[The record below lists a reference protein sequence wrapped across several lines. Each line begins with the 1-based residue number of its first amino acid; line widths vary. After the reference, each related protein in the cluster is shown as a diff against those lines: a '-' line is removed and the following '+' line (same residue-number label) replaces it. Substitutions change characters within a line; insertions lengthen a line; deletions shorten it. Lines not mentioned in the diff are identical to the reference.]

1 MGGGRDH
8 VWRART
14 RAVVSASRADDRRS
28 TRPSPI
34 HYLRAIAAVD
44 ARRGVQPFQLEWD
57 PQANVKRPPHAEP
70 IALEHLD
77 LAEVLDFRPDQGIIR
92 LHEQRVVILS
102 AAAMGLLRK
111 ELIDTL
117 GLETARRLF
126 LRFGY
131 ADGYHDA
138 VSLRD
143 RSQVGEP
150 ARRAARRRRLSP
162 ARRHRPGRD
171 RHASITTPRRADSR
185 RKCVWHDSYV
195 AEQHLHHYGKSD
207 APVCWSLVGYAS
219 GYASACLGQEIYFRE
234 TECLAQGAT
243 TCTVVGKDAE
253 SWGDELEA
261 LRSDFQGADLGR
273 EVERVRDVV
282 HRRLQEL
289 DRRERLVAKRERE
302 LNLLRE
308 RVARHAASKHF
319 IAGSAAMQEVLEL
332 AARVAPLDTTVLVY
346 GESGTGKEFIVRLI
360 HDQSPRASGPFVSIN
375 CAALTETLLESELFG
390 HVRGAFTGAV
400 RDKAGLF
407 EVAGNGTLFL
417 DEIGEVAPTVQAKL
431 LRALQEREIRRVGAE
446 RNIKVNARVV
456 AATNRD
462 LRAAVAA
469 GTFREDLYFRLGAF
483 VITVPPLR
491 DRREDIPPLVHDF
504 VRRAAS
510 AHEEGCEDRLGG
522 RDDGADEL
530 QLAGQRSRAR
540 ARHRTRGHRGPR
552 APASGSASCRR
563 RSRRRLAS
571 APATTASICRR
582 RNAP

>member
-1 MGGGRDH
+1 MD
-8 VWRART
+8 
-14 RAVVSASRADDRRS
+14 
-28 TRPSPI
+28 
-34 HYLRAIAAVD
+34 
-44 ARRGVQPFQLEWD
+44 
-57 PQANVKRPPHAEP
+57 
-70 IALEHLD
+70 LEHLH
-77 LAEVLDFRPDQGIIR
+77 LAELLDFRPDQGIIR

-102 AAAMGLLRK
+102 AAAMGLLSK
-111 ELIDTL
+111 ELVDTL
-117 GLETARRLF
+117 GLDTARKL
-126 LRFGY
+126 LMRFGF

-143 RSQVGEP
+143 RSKWESPLEGL
-150 ARRAARRRRLSP
+150 RAGAVLHRLE
-162 ARRHRPGRD
+162 G
-171 RHASITTPRRADSR
+171 IVRADIVKVEHDAASGR
-185 RKCVWHDSYV
+185 FEEEVHWHDSYV
-195 AEQHLHHYGKSD
+195 AEQHVHNFGKSN

-219 GYASACLGQEIYFRE
+219 GYVSACLGQEIYFRE
-234 TECLAQGAT
+234 TACLGQGAPK
-243 TCTVVGKDAE
+243 CSVIGKDAG
-253 SWGDELEA
+253 SWGDALEA
-261 LRSDFQGADLGR
+261 LRFDFQGVDLGV
-273 EVERVRDVV
+273 EVERLREAA
-282 HRRLQEL
+282 HRRLQEI
-289 DRRERLVAKRERE
+289 DRRERHVAKRERE

-308 RVARHAASKHF
+308 RVARHAAAKHF

-469 GTFREDLYFRLGAF
+469 GTFREDLYFRLGGF

-491 DRREDIPPLVHDF
+491 ERREDIPPLVHDF
-504 VRRAAS
+504 VRRAATRTKRDVKTVS
-510 AHEEGCEDRLGG
+510 AEAMTALMNYSWPGNVRELEHAIERAVIVARG
-522 RDDGADEL
+522 RSIKVRELPPEVSQKTSFRSTNGSLDLQAQERVTIERALERFRGNRRQTADAL
-530 QLAGQRSRAR
+530 KISTVTLWRKMKQYGLVA
-540 ARHRTRGHRGPR
+540 
-552 APASGSASCRR
+552 
-563 RSRRRLAS
+563 
-571 APATTASICRR
+571 
-582 RNAP
+582 

>member
-1 MGGGRDH
+1 VKRN
-8 VWRART
+8 
-14 RAVVSASRADDRRS
+14 
-28 TRPSPI
+28 PSP
-34 HYLRAIAAVD
+34 H
-44 ARRGVQPFQLEWD
+44 PD
-57 PQANVKRPPHAEP
+57 PIEVEPH
-70 IALEHLD
+70 H
-77 LAEVLDFRPDQGIIR
+77 LAEFVDFRSDQGIIR
-92 LHEQRVVILS
+92 LHEQRVVLLS

-117 GLETARRLF
+117 GIETARRLF

-143 RSQVGEP
+143 RSKWSSPLEGL
-150 ARRAARRRRLSP
+150 RAGIVLHRLEGIVR
-162 ARRHRPGRD
+162 AEILEVDHDGKTGRF
-171 RHASITTPRRADSR
+171 HEE
-185 RKCVWHDSYV
+185 VLWHDSYV
-195 AEQHLHHYGKSD
+195 AEQHVHHYGKTS

-219 GYASACLGQEIYFRE
+219 GYASACLGHEIYFRE
-234 TECLAQGAT
+234 RECLAQGAT
-243 TCTVVGKDAE
+243 KCTVVGKDAD

-261 LRSDFQGADLGR
+261 LRADFQGGSLGR
-273 EVERVRDVV
+273 EVERLREAV
-282 HRRLQEL
+282 HRRLQEV

-308 RVARHAASKHF
+308 RVARHAASKQF
-319 IAGSAAMQEVLEL
+319 IAGSAVMQDVLEL

-346 GESGTGKEFIVRLI
+346 GESGTGKEFIVRMI
-360 HDQSPRASGPFVSIN
+360 HDQSPRAGGPFVSIN

-407 EVAGNGTLFL
+407 EVAGSGTLFL

-446 RNIKVNARVV
+446 RTIKVNARVV

-462 LRAAVAA
+462 LRAAVDA

-504 VRRAAS
+504 VRRAATRVKKDVENVS
-510 AHEEGCEDRLGG
+510 PDAMTALMNYGWPGNVRELEHAIERAVIVARGTSIRL
-522 RDDGADEL
+522 REL
-530 QLAGQRSRAR
+530 PPEVSQKSRQ
-540 ARHRTRGHRGPR
+540 RGPGDSLDLQALER
-552 APASGSASCRR
+552 AAIERALERFRGNRR
-563 RSRRRLAS
+563 EAAEALKISTVTLWRKMKQYGLVA
-571 APATTASICRR
+571 
-582 RNAP
+582 